1 MSDYSAVVDP
11 RQAKNEVNTPVADF
25 ENSGIETA
33 TWKGELETIDNHPQ
47 ATLRLT
53 LDTGKN
59 VVVRVSIGGS
69 VNTGKTTVNAGVV
82 ISSNGLIA
90 LSWQEHY
97 AMQQAIEEAVQMLTA
112 MQNSLLTQLGDKLV
126 GGE

>member
-33 TWKGELETIDNHPQ
+33 TWQGELETIDNHPQ